1 MQASEKRVNELRH
14 EMDSGKS
21 IEINLERSKTFCE
34 AQMKELDKKYN
45 GNKVFI
51 KLFFSTFVHKYYLIV
66 DLASEH
72 QEVLAKLK
80 NYETVLRENRFEA
93 IELRKERDEYKNQLK
108 LLCEK
113 HKQHQYRETIAYAK
127 IQDALQMVESA
138 LAEKNAALQREKEI
152 RGEFYANSSLI
163 SILIHHFGLYTDEC
177 DQLAL
182 TIGRVMEEAGDKVEG
197 NIDEI
202 KSNYSQRMNKLEDI
216 IKKVRVPY

>member
-21 IEINLERSKTFCE
+21 IEMNLERSKTFCE

-51 KLFFSTFVHKYYLIV
+51 KLFFSTFVQIMYLLV

-108 LLCEK
+108 SLCEK

-152 RGEFYANSSLI
+152 RGESYANSLFI
-163 SILIHHFGLYTDEC
+163 SNLIHHFGLYTDEC

-216 IKKVRVPY
+216 IKKVRVSY